1 MNDNKRKIKIIP
13 FEQFT
18 KLKQFDVINLRTEH
32 VIIIKLKTI
41 KNIIILLL

>member
-1 MNDNKRKIKIIP
+1 MNNNKRKIKIIP

-32 VIIIKLKTI
+32 EIIIKLKII
-41 KNIIILLL
+41 KNKMI